1 MANLNERLPQNAP
14 GKFYVDSSCVDC
26 DMCRGIAP
34 ATFKRDDDIGM
45 SIVFEQPRTPE
56 EDAQAT
62 EAVQSCP
69 TESIGWDGDGLERG
83 ARLMKAE

>member
-34 ATFKRDDDIGM
+34 ATFTRNDEIGL
-45 SIVFEQPRTPE
+45 SIVFQQPRTPE
-56 EDAQAT
+56 EDAQAE
-62 EAVQSCP
+62 EAARSCP
-69 TESIGWDGDGLERG
+69 TESIGMDGDH
-83 ARLMKAE
+83 